1 MSEPGSPTV
10 HANGGQAV
18 ARASDG
24 FTLADVAHART
35 GDKGDI
41 SSIAVI
47 AWAPEL
53 YPLLVEQVTEDAVR
67 AHYRHRRLG
76 RVRRYML
83 PRLNALNIV
92 LEDALDGGVNSALN
106 LDAHGKSFAF
116 FLLNLPVDVPSGLR
130 ALLNPPGKPLPDHPQ
145 PISPARSLS

>member
-1 MSEPGSPTV
+1 MSQTSSLIAQLDGDKATGRV
-10 HANGGQAV
+10 CC
-18 ARASDG
+18 G

-53 YPLLVEQVTEDAVR
+53 YTLLVEQVTEEAVR

-76 RVRRYML
+76 SVRRYLL

-116 FLLNLPVDVPSGLR
+116 FLLTLPVEVPPALR
-130 ALLNPPGKPLPDHPQ
+130 ALLNPPSKSLSDHSQ
-145 PISPARSLS
+145 HISPARSLP

>member
-1 MSEPGSPTV
+1 MNQTRSP
-10 HANGGQAV
+10 AMQAKGDQAA
-18 ARASDG
+18 ARASCG

-53 YPLLVEQVTEDAVR
+53 YPLLVEQVTEEAVR

-76 RVRRYML
+76 SVRRYML

-116 FLLNLPVDVPSGLR
+116 FLLILPVDVPSGLR
-130 ALLNPPGKPLPDHPQ
+130 ALLNPPGKPLLDHPQ
-145 PISPARSLS
+145 HISHARSLS